1 QGVER
6 HNSCL
11 NSRAIIDYVERHFG
25 SPHLLLRGLEKEL
38 GEVDD
43 PLAFLRD
50 SHNWVSAGVIARMY
64 ANARELTGDSRVA
77 FRIGFESVTH
87 QRLGYIQQILLRAW
101 GSPRVAVRRLETINR
116 KFNRTKEVE
125 LVTAASDHALVR
137 LHWLK
142 DLNLNEDF
150 CLVNQ
155 GIYSAIPTI
164 WGLPPARV
172 EENAC
177 QFEGDEYC
185 EYQVRWRNPTFVQ
198 RTRLLIQNQRSLLSE
213 SLAEIEHDKQL
224 LEHKYSEVQT
234 LNQQLLRKIEQILAI
249 QQASGA
255 ILSELDYGKLIPNVL
270 SLFLKTIGYKR
281 AMIML
286 VDQVN
291 QTLRYEAGVGMDPSD
306 LAPMDGYSVSLDRPS
321 NLLARVAQ
329 SGQPLIS
336 QDAARLNLNPK
347 NLIIR
352 KYQPQA
358 IVILPLTA
366 QGKVI
371 GILAA
376 DRPQGEAVVTSMD
389 RDYLEV
395 FANQVALAIENA
407 RMYRDLKE
415 SFLST
420 VKSLAQALEAKD
432 SYTRGH
438 SERVTTY
445 AVRLATRLKMPSDEV
460 DMLRRLGMLHD
471 VGKIAID
478 RQILNK
484 PGQLSPEDQELVR
497 QHPSW
502 GQSIIQP
509 LKLNQGEIAIV
520 RHHHERWDG
529 LGYPDGLAGEA
540 IPLPARVIS
549 VADAFDAMTSDRPYR
564 NAMGLRDAL
573 KELERGSSTQFDP
586 DVVEAFTT
594 MVREGRLDDVLPRSR
609 PVSRLRHLNLAKP

>member
-1 QGVER
+1 MER

-25 SPHLLLRGLEKEL
+25 SPHLLLNGLEQEWGD
-38 GEVDD
+38 GED

-50 SHNWVSAGVIARMY
+50 AHNWVSAGLLAQMY
-64 ANARELTGDSRVA
+64 TNARELTGDPRVA
-77 FRIGFESVTH
+77 FQIGFESVTH
-87 QRLGYIQQILLRAW
+87 QRLGYIQQILLKAW
-101 GSPRVAVRRLETINR
+101 ASPRVAVKRLETINR

-125 LVTAASDHALVR
+125 LVSESSDHAVVR
-137 LHWLK
+137 LHWLP
-142 DLNLNEDF
+142 DIAISDDF
-150 CLVNQ
+150 CLMNQ

-172 EENAC
+172 EETKC
-177 QFEGDEYC
+177 QFEGDDYC
-185 EYQVRWRNPTFVQ
+185 EFDVRWRNPSMLQ
-198 RTRLLIQNQRSLLSE
+198 RARLLIHNQRSLLGE

-224 LEHKYSEVQT
+224 LEHKYSEVQA
-234 LNQQLLRKIEQILAI
+234 LNRQLLRKIEQILAI

-270 SLFLKTIGYKR
+270 TLFLRTIGYQR

-286 VDQVN
+286 VDEKDQM
-291 QTLRYEAGVGMDPSD
+291 LRFEEGVGMDPSD
-306 LAPMDGYSVSLDRPS
+306 LAPMDGYTVPMDRSS

-336 QDAARLNLNPK
+336 QDAARLNLNPQ
-347 NLIIR
+347 NIIVR

-366 QGKVI
+366 QGRVI

-376 DRPQGEAVVTSMD
+376 DRPEEGNESVTSMD
-389 RDYLEV
+389 RDYLGV

-407 RMYRDLKE
+407 RMYRDLRE

-432 SYTRGH
+432 PYTRGH

-445 AVRLATRLKMPSDEV
+445 AVRLATRLKMPAEEV
-460 DMLRRLGMLHD
+460 EMLQRLGMLHD
-471 VGKIAID
+471 VGKIALD

-484 PGQLSPEDQELVR
+484 PGKLSGEDLEMVR
-497 QHPSW
+497 QHPIW
-502 GQSIIQP
+502 GESIIEP
-509 LKLNQGEIAIV
+509 MKLSQREKAIV
-520 RHHHERWDG
+520 RHHHERYDG
-529 LGYPDGLAGEA
+529 RGYPDGLAGEA
-540 IPLPARVIS
+540 IPLPARVVS

-573 KELERGSSTQFDP
+573 MELERGAGGQFDGQ
-586 DVVEAFTT
+586 VVKAFTT
-594 MVREGRLDDVLPRSR
+594 MVREGRLDDVLPRHR
-609 PVSRLRHLNLAKP
+609 VRNPRHLNLAKT

>member
-1 QGVER
+1 MER

-11 NSRAIIDYVERHFG
+11 NSRAIIDYVERHYG
-25 SPHLLLRGLEKEL
+25 SPHLLLKGLEAEL
-38 GEVDD
+38 GDMED

-50 SHNWVSAGVIARMY
+50 AHNWVSAGLLARMY
-64 ANARELTGDSRVA
+64 TNARELTGDPRVA
-77 FRIGFESVTH
+77 FQIGFESVTH
-87 QRLGYIQQILLRAW
+87 QRLGYIQQILLKAW
-101 GSPRVAVRRLETINR
+101 ASPRVAVKRLETINR

-125 LVTAASDHALVR
+125 LVAESSDHALVR

-142 DLNLNEDF
+142 DLAVTDDF
-150 CLVNQ
+150 CLMNQ

-172 EENAC
+172 EETRC
-177 QFEGDEYC
+177 QFEGDDCC
-185 EYQVRWRNPTFVQ
+185 EFDIHWRNPSLLQ
-198 RTRLLIQNQRSLLSE
+198 RLRLLIHNQRSLLGE

-224 LEHKYSEVQT
+224 LEHKYSEVQA
-234 LNQQLLRKIEQILAI
+234 LNRQLMRKIEQILAI

-270 SLFLKTIGYKR
+270 SLFLGTIGYQR

-286 VDQVN
+286 VDESKQV
-291 QTLRYEAGVGMDPSD
+291 LRFEEGVGMDPSD
-306 LAPMDGYSVSLDRPS
+306 LAPMDGYTVPLDRSS

-336 QDAARLNLNPK
+336 QDAARLNLNPQ
-347 NLIIR
+347 NIIIR

-366 QGKVI
+366 QGRVI

-376 DRPQGEAVVTSMD
+376 DRPEGDEMVTSMD
-389 RDYLEV
+389 RDYLGV

-432 SYTRGH
+432 AYTRGH

-445 AVRLATRLKMPSDEV
+445 AVRLATRLQMPGEEV
-460 DMLRRLGMLHD
+460 EMLQRLGMLHD
-471 VGKIAID
+471 VGKIALD

-484 PGQLSPEDQELVR
+484 PGKLTNDDMEMVH
-497 QHPSW
+497 QHPIW
-502 GQSIIQP
+502 GESIIQP
-509 LKLNQGEIAIV
+509 LKLSKREMAIV
-520 RHHHERWDG
+520 RHHHERYDG
-529 LGYPDGLAGEA
+529 LGYPDGLAGQA

-573 KELERGSSTQFDP
+573 HELEAGSGSQFDP
-586 DVVEAFTT
+586 VVVEAFMA
-594 MVREGRLDDVLPRSR
+594 MVREGRVDDVLPRHRR
-609 PVSRLRHLNLAKP
+609 PNLRHLNLAKT

>member
-1 QGVER
+1 MDR

-11 NSRAIIDYVERHFG
+11 NTRAIIDYIERHYG
-25 SPHLLLRGLEKEL
+25 SPHLLLRGLEEEL

-50 SHNWVSAGVIARMY
+50 AHNWVSAGVVARMY
-64 ANARELTGDSRVA
+64 ANARELTGDPRVA
-77 FRIGFESVTH
+77 YQIGFESVTH

-116 KFNRTKEVE
+116 KFNRTKKVE
-125 LVTAASDHALVR
+125 LVNASSDQALIR
-137 LHWLK
+137 LHWHDGLELT
-142 DLNLNEDF
+142 DDF

-155 GIYSAIPTI
+155 GIYSALPTI
-164 WGLPPARV
+164 WGLPPSRV
-172 EENAC
+172 EETSC
-177 QFEGDEYC
+177 HFEGDEYC
-185 EYQVRWRNPTFVQ
+185 EFRVRWRNPTLLQ
-198 RTRLLIQNQRSLLSE
+198 RVRLLIQNQRSLLSE

-234 LNQQLLRKIEQILAI
+234 LNQQLMRKIEQILAI

-270 SLFLKTIGYKR
+270 SMFLKTLGYKR

-286 VDQVN
+286 VDQAK
-291 QTLRYEAGVGMDPSD
+291 QILRYEAGVGMDPRD
-306 LAPMDGYSVSLDRPS
+306 LAPMDGYSVSLDRTS
-321 NLLARVAQ
+321 NLLAKVAQ
-329 SGQPLIS
+329 SGQPLIT
-336 QDAARLNLNPK
+336 QDAASLNLNPK

-366 QGKVI
+366 QGGVI

-376 DRPQGEAVVTSMD
+376 DRPQSTAMVTSAD

-445 AVRLATRLKMPSDEV
+445 AVRLATRLKMPALEV

-484 PGQLSPEDQELVR
+484 PGQLSAEDQEIVR

-509 LKLNQGEIAIV
+509 LKLNQGEISIV

-529 LGYPDGLAGEA
+529 LGYPDGLADEN

-573 KELERGSSTQFDP
+573 GELERGSGTQFDP
-586 DVVEAFTT
+586 TVVKAFVTL
-594 MVREGRLDDVLPRSR
+594 VREGRLDDVLPRVR

>member
-1 QGVER
+1 MER

-11 NSRAIIDYVERHFG
+11 NSRAIIDYVERHYG
-25 SPHLLLRGLEKEL
+25 SPHLLLKGLEDEL
-38 GEVDD
+38 GEIEE

-50 SHNWVSAGVIARMY
+50 AHNWVSAGLLARMY
-64 ANARELTGDSRVA
+64 ANARELTGDPRVA
-77 FRIGFESVTH
+77 FQIGFESVTH
-87 QRLGYIQQILLRAW
+87 QRLGYIQQILLKAW
-101 GSPRVAVRRLETINR
+101 ASPRVAVKRLETINR

-125 LVTAASDHALVR
+125 LVAQESDHALVR
-137 LHWLK
+137 LHWLPGIEVS
-142 DLNLNEDF
+142 DDF
-150 CLVNQ
+150 CLMNQ
-155 GIYSAIPTI
+155 GVYSAIPTI

-172 EENAC
+172 EETKC

-185 EYQVRWRNPTFVQ
+185 EFDVRWRNPSLVQ
-198 RTRLLIQNQRSLLSE
+198 RARLLIHNQRSLLGE

-224 LEHKYSEVQT
+224 LEHKYSEVQA
-234 LNQQLLRKIEQILAI
+234 LNRQLMRKIEQILAI

-255 ILSELDYGKLIPNVL
+255 ILSELDYGRLIPNVL
-270 SLFLKTIGYKR
+270 SLFLRTIGYQR

-286 VDQVN
+286 VDESAQM
-291 QTLRYEAGVGMDPSD
+291 LRFEEGVGMDPSD
-306 LAPMDGYSVSLDRPS
+306 LAPMDGYSVPMDRSS

-336 QDAARLNLNPK
+336 HDAARLNLNPK

-366 QGKVI
+366 QGRVI

-376 DRPQGEAVVTSMD
+376 DRPEGDDPVTSMD
-389 RDYLEV
+389 RDYLGV

-420 VKSLAQALEAKD
+420 VQSLAQALEAKD
-432 SYTRGH
+432 PYTRGH

-445 AVRLATRLKMPSDEV
+445 AARLATRVGLPEEEVEMLK
-460 DMLRRLGMLHD
+460 RLGMLHD
-471 VGKIAID
+471 VGKIALD

-484 PGQLSPEDQELVR
+484 EGKLSDEDLEMVR
-497 QHPSW
+497 KHPIW
-502 GQSIIQP
+502 GESIIRP
-509 LKLNQGEIAIV
+509 LKLTKAEMAIV
-520 RHHHERWDG
+520 RHHHERYDG
-529 LGYPDGLAGEA
+529 RGYPDGLAAEA

-564 NAMGLRDAL
+564 KAMGLRDAL
-573 KELERGSSTQFDP
+573 DELERGAGSQFDRKM
-586 DVVEAFTT
+586 VEAFVT
-594 MVREGRLDDVLPRSR
+594 MVREGRIDDVLPRHR
-609 PVSRLRHLNLAKP
+609 KDNLRHLNLAKT

>member
-1 QGVER
+1 MER

-11 NSRAIIDYVERHFG
+11 NSRAIIDYIERHYG
-25 SPHLLLRGLEKEL
+25 SPHLLLKGLDEEW
-38 GEVDD
+38 GDVDE

-50 SHNWVSAGVIARMY
+50 AHNWVSAGLLARMY
-64 ANARELTGDSRVA
+64 ANARELTGDARVA
-77 FRIGFESVTH
+77 FQIGFESVTH
-87 QRLGYIQQILLRAW
+87 QRLGYIQQILLKAW
-101 GSPRVAVRRLETINR
+101 ASPRVAVKRLETINR

-125 LVTAASDHALVR
+125 LVTQESDHALVR
-137 LHWLK
+137 LHWLG
-142 DLNLNEDF
+142 DLEISDDF
-150 CLVNQ
+150 CLMNQ

-172 EENAC
+172 EETKC
-177 QFEGDEYC
+177 QFEGDDYC
-185 EYQVRWRNPTFVQ
+185 EFDIRWRNPSLVQ
-198 RTRLLIQNQRSLLSE
+198 RVRLLIHNQRSLLSE

-224 LEHKYSEVQT
+224 LEHKYSEVQA
-234 LNQQLLRKIEQILAI
+234 LNRQLMRKIEQILAI

-270 SLFLKTIGYKR
+270 TLFLRTIGYQR

-286 VDQVN
+286 VDESQ
-291 QTLRYEAGVGMDPSD
+291 QMLRFEEGVGMDPSD
-306 LAPMDGYSVSLDRPS
+306 LAPMDGYSVPLDRSS

-336 QDAARLNLNPK
+336 HDAAQLNLNPK
-347 NLIIR
+347 NIIIR

-366 QGKVI
+366 QGRVI

-376 DRPQGEAVVTSMD
+376 DRPEGEETVTSMD
-389 RDYLEV
+389 RDYLGV

-432 SYTRGH
+432 PYTRGH
-438 SERVTTY
+438 SERVTSY
-445 AVRLATRLKMPSDEV
+445 AVRLATRLGMPEGEV
-460 DMLRRLGMLHD
+460 GMLERLGMLHD
-471 VGKIAID
+471 VGKIALD

-484 PGQLSPEDQELVR
+484 ASKLSDEDMEMVR
-497 QHPSW
+497 MHPAW
-502 GQSIIQP
+502 GESIIQP
-509 LKLNQGEIAIV
+509 LKLTKEEMAIV
-520 RHHHERWDG
+520 RHHHERYDG
-529 LGYPDGLAGEA
+529 GGYPDGLAGNA
-540 IPLPARVIS
+540 IPMPARVIS

-564 NAMGLRDAL
+564 KAMGLRDAL
-573 KELERGSSTQFDP
+573 AELDQGAGSQFDRK
-586 DVVEAFTT
+586 VVQAFAA
-594 MVREGRLDDVLPRSR
+594 MVREGRVDDLLPRHR
-609 PVSRLRHLNLAKP
+609 EDNLRHLNLAKP

>member
-1 QGVER
+1 MER

-11 NSRAIIDYVERHFG
+11 NSRAIIDYIERHYG
-25 SPHLLLRGLEKEL
+25 SPHLLLKGLEEDL
-38 GEVDD
+38 GELDE

-50 SHNWVSAGVIARMY
+50 PHNWVSAGLLARMY
-64 ANARELTGDSRVA
+64 ANARELTGDPRVA
-77 FRIGFESVTH
+77 FQIGFESVTH
-87 QRLGYIQQILLRAW
+87 QRLGYIQQILLKAW
-101 GSPRVAVRRLETINR
+101 ASPRVAVKRLETINR

-125 LVTAASDHALVR
+125 LVAQASERALVR

-142 DLNLNEDF
+142 ELEVSDDF
-150 CLVNQ
+150 CLMNQ

-172 EENAC
+172 EETKC

-185 EYQVRWRNPTFVQ
+185 EFDVRWRNPSLLQ
-198 RTRLLIQNQRSLLSE
+198 RLRLLIHNQRSLLSE

-224 LEHKYSEVQT
+224 LEHKYSEVQA
-234 LNQQLLRKIEQILAI
+234 LNRQLMRKIEQILAI

-255 ILSELDYGKLIPNVL
+255 ILSELDYSKLIPNVL
-270 SLFLKTIGYKR
+270 TLFLRTIGYQR

-286 VDQVN
+286 VDEANGV
-291 QTLRYEAGVGMDPSD
+291 LRFEEGVGMDPSD
-306 LAPMDGYSVSLDRPS
+306 LAPMDGYAVPINRTS

-336 QDAARLNLNPK
+336 QDAARLNLNPQ
-347 NLIIR
+347 NIIIR

-376 DRPQGEAVVTSMD
+376 DRPEGDEPVTSMD
-389 RDYLEV
+389 RDYLGV

-420 VKSLAQALEAKD
+420 VKTLAQALEAKD

-445 AVRLATRLKMPSDEV
+445 AVRLASRLDMSTVEV
-460 DMLRRLGMLHD
+460 DRIQRLGMLHD
-471 VGKIAID
+471 VGKIALD

-484 PGQLSPEDQELVR
+484 PGKLSSEDLELVR

-502 GQSIIQP
+502 GQSIIEP
-509 LKLNQGEIAIV
+509 LKLSPWEMAIV
-520 RHHHERWDG
+520 RHHHERYDG
-529 LGYPDGLAGEA
+529 KGYPDGLVGQA
-540 IPLPARVIS
+540 IPLPARIIS

-573 KELERGSSTQFDP
+573 AELERGAGSQFDP
-586 DVVEAFTT
+586 EVVKAFTT
-594 MVREGRLDDVLPRSR
+594 MVREGRLDDVLPRR
-609 PVSRLRHLNLAKP
+609 RAANLRHLNLAKT

>member
-1 QGVER
+1 MER

-11 NSRAIIDYVERHFG
+11 NTRAIIDYIERHYG
-25 SPHLLLRGLEKEL
+25 SPHLLLRGLEEEL

-50 SHNWVSAGVIARMY
+50 SHNWVSTGVVARMY
-64 ANARELTGDSRVA
+64 ANARELTGDPRVA
-77 FRIGFESVTH
+77 YQIGFESVTH
-87 QRLGYIQQILLRAW
+87 QRLGYIQQILLKAW
-101 GSPRVAVRRLETINR
+101 ASPKVAVRRLETINK
-116 KFNRTKEVE
+116 KFNRTKELE
-125 LVTAASDHALVR
+125 LVNASADQALMR
-137 LHWLK
+137 LHWHEGLELT
-142 DLNLNEDF
+142 DDF

-164 WGLPPARV
+164 WGLPPSRV
-172 EENAC
+172 EETSC
-177 QFEGDEYC
+177 YFEGDEYC
-185 EYQVRWRNPTFVQ
+185 EFRVRWRNPTLLQ
-198 RTRLLIQNQRSLLSE
+198 RVRLIIQNQRSLLSE

-234 LNQQLLRKIEQILAI
+234 LNQQLMRKIEQILAI

-270 SLFLKTIGYKR
+270 SMFLKTIGYKR

-286 VDQVN
+286 VDQDKQV
-291 QTLRYEAGVGMDPSD
+291 LRYEAGVGMDPSD
-306 LAPMDGYSVSLDRPS
+306 LAPMDGYSVSLDRTS

-329 SGQPLIS
+329 SGQPLIT
-336 QDAARLNLNPK
+336 QDAASLNLNPK

-366 QGKVI
+366 QGVVI

-376 DRPQGEAVVTSMD
+376 DRPQGTLTVTSAD

-415 SFLST
+415 TFLST

-445 AVRLATRLKMPSDEV
+445 AVRLATRLKMPAQEV

-484 PGQLSPEDQELVR
+484 PGQLTPEDQELVR

-509 LKLNQGEIAIV
+509 LKLSQDEISIV

-529 LGYPDGLAGEA
+529 LGYPDGLAGEG

-573 KELERGSSTQFDP
+573 NELERGSGTQFDP
-586 DVVEAFTT
+586 KVVEAFASL
-594 MVREGRLDDVLPRSR
+594 VREGRLDDVLPRVR

>member
-1 QGVER
+1 MER

-11 NSRAIIDYVERHFG
+11 NTRAIIDYIERHYG
-25 SPHLLLRGLEKEL
+25 SPHLLLRGLEEEL

-50 SHNWVSAGVIARMY
+50 AHNWVSTGVVARMY
-64 ANARELTGDSRVA
+64 ANARELTGDPRVA
-77 FRIGFESVTH
+77 YQIGFESVTH

-116 KFNRTKEVE
+116 KFNRTKELE
-125 LVTAASDHALVR
+125 LVNASSDQALIR
-137 LHWLK
+137 LHWHDGLELT
-142 DLNLNEDF
+142 DDF

-155 GIYSAIPTI
+155 GIYSALPTI
-164 WGLPPARV
+164 WGLPPSRV
-172 EENAC
+172 EETSC
-177 QFEGDEYC
+177 HFEGDEYC
-185 EYQVRWRNPTFVQ
+185 EFRVRWRNPTLLQ
-198 RTRLLIQNQRSLLSE
+198 RVRLIIQNQRSLLSE

-234 LNQQLLRKIEQILAI
+234 LNQQLMRKIEQILAI

-270 SLFLKTIGYKR
+270 TMFLKTIGYKR

-286 VDQVN
+286 VDQAKQV
-291 QTLRYEAGVGMDPSD
+291 LRYEAGVGMDPSD
-306 LAPMDGYSVSLDRPS
+306 LAPMDGYSVSLERTS

-329 SGQPLIS
+329 TGQPLIT
-336 QDAARLNLNPK
+336 QDAASLNLNPK

-366 QGKVI
+366 QGGVI

-376 DRPQGEAVVTSMD
+376 DRPEGTAMVTSAD

-445 AVRLATRLKMPSDEV
+445 AVRLATRLKMPAPEV

-484 PGQLSPEDQELVR
+484 PGQLSPEDQEMVR

-509 LKLNQGEIAIV
+509 LKLSQGEIAIV

-529 LGYPDGLAGEA
+529 LGYPDGLAGGG

-573 KELERGSSTQFDP
+573 NELERGSGTQFDP
-586 DVVEAFTT
+586 EVV
-594 MVREGRLDDVLPRSR
+594 
-609 PVSRLRHLNLAKP
+609 

>member
-1 QGVER
+1 VER

-11 NSRAIIDYVERHFG
+11 NSRAIIDYIERHYG
-25 SPHLLLRGLEKEL
+25 SPHLLLKGLEEDL
-38 GEVDD
+38 GELDE

-50 SHNWVSAGVIARMY
+50 PHNWVSAGLLARMY
-64 ANARELTGDSRVA
+64 ANARELTGDPRVA
-77 FRIGFESVTH
+77 FQIGFESVTH
-87 QRLGYIQQILLRAW
+87 QRLGYIQQILLKAW
-101 GSPRVAVRRLETINR
+101 ASPRVAVKRLETINR

-125 LVTAASDHALVR
+125 LVAQASERALVR

-142 DLNLNEDF
+142 ELEVSDDF
-150 CLVNQ
+150 CLMNQ

-172 EENAC
+172 EETKC

-185 EYQVRWRNPTFVQ
+185 EFDVRWRNPSLLQ
-198 RTRLLIQNQRSLLSE
+198 RLRLLIHNQRSLLSE

-224 LEHKYSEVQT
+224 LEHKYSEVQA
-234 LNQQLLRKIEQILAI
+234 LNRQLMRKIEQILAI

-255 ILSELDYGKLIPNVL
+255 ILSELDYSKLIPNVL
-270 SLFLKTIGYKR
+270 TLFLRTIGYQR

-286 VDQVN
+286 VDEANGV
-291 QTLRYEAGVGMDPSD
+291 LRFEEGVGMDPSD
-306 LAPMDGYSVSLDRPS
+306 LAPMDGYAVPINRTS

-336 QDAARLNLNPK
+336 QDAARLNLNPQ
-347 NLIIR
+347 NIIIR

-376 DRPQGEAVVTSMD
+376 DRPEGDEPVTSMD
-389 RDYLEV
+389 RDYLGV

-420 VKSLAQALEAKD
+420 VKTLAQALEAKD

-445 AVRLATRLKMPSDEV
+445 AVRLASRLDMSTVEV
-460 DMLRRLGMLHD
+460 DRIQRLGMLHD
-471 VGKIAID
+471 VGKIALD

-484 PGQLSPEDQELVR
+484 PGKLSSEDLELVR

-502 GQSIIQP
+502 GQSIIEP
-509 LKLNQGEIAIV
+509 LKLSPWEMAIV
-520 RHHHERWDG
+520 RHHHERYDG
-529 LGYPDGLAGEA
+529 KGYPDGLVGQA
-540 IPLPARVIS
+540 IPLPARIIS

-573 KELERGSSTQFDP
+573 AELERGAGSQFDP
-586 DVVEAFTT
+586 EVVKTFTT
-594 MVREGRLDDVLPRSR
+594 MVREGRLDDVLPRR
-609 PVSRLRHLNLAKP
+609 RAANLRRLNLAKT

>member
-1 QGVER
+1 M
-6 HNSCL
+6 
-11 NSRAIIDYVERHFG
+11 
-25 SPHLLLRGLEKEL
+25 

-50 SHNWVSAGVIARMY
+50 AHNWVSTGVVARMY
-64 ANARELTGDSRVA
+64 ANARELTGDPRVA
-77 FRIGFESVTH
+77 YQIGFESVTH

-101 GSPRVAVRRLETINR
+101 ASPKVAVRRLETINK
-116 KFNRTKEVE
+116 KFNRTKELE
-125 LVTAASDHALVR
+125 LVNATSDQALMR
-137 LHWLK
+137 LHWHEGLELT
-142 DLNLNEDF
+142 DDF

-164 WGLPPARV
+164 WGLPPSRV
-172 EENAC
+172 EETAC
-177 QFEGDEYC
+177 YFEGDEFC
-185 EYQVRWRNPTFVQ
+185 EFRVHWRNPTLLQ
-198 RTRLLIQNQRSLLSE
+198 RVRLLIQNQRSLLSE

-234 LNQQLLRKIEQILAI
+234 LNQQLMRKIEQILAI

-270 SLFLKTIGYKR
+270 SMFLKTIGYKR

-286 VDQVN
+286 VDQAKQV
-291 QTLRYEAGVGMDPSD
+291 LRYEAGVGMDPSD
-306 LAPMDGYSVSLDRPS
+306 LAPMDGYSVSMDRTS

-329 SGQPLIS
+329 SGQPLIT
-336 QDAARLNLNPK
+336 QDATSLNLNPK

-366 QGKVI
+366 QGGVI

-376 DRPQGEAVVTSMD
+376 DRPQGTAMVTSAD

-445 AVRLATRLKMPSDEV
+445 AVRLATRLKMPANEV

-484 PGQLSPEDQELVR
+484 PGQLSPEDQEMVR

-509 LKLNQGEIAIV
+509 LKLSQGEIAIV

-529 LGYPDGLAGEA
+529 LGYPDGLAGEG

-573 KELERGSSTQFDP
+573 NELERGSGTQFDP
-586 DVVEAFTT
+586 KVVEAFATL
-594 MVREGRLDDVLPRSR
+594 VREGRLDDVLPRIR